1 MTKAEEELRYHLPE
15 LFVNLEA
22 EKDIDQLDYESD
34 PDVEGKYQVLIKTV
48 LESGRNLSSLI
59 EDAEKALVRYTNDYS
74 DFASN
79 SAEVNAYDSWHEL
92 PWGDDEEY
100 KNEFVHAVFVADM
113 ILRSEP
119 TVSQIHEDYKNERM
133 N

>member
-1 MTKAEEELRYHLPE
+1 MTKAEEELRYRIPE

-22 EKDIDQLDYESD
+22 EKNIDQLDYESD

-48 LESGRNLSSLI
+48 LESGRNLSSMM
-59 EDAEKALVRYTNDYS
+59 EEADKALVRYTNDYS

-92 PWGDDEEY
+92 PWSDDEEY

-119 TVSQIHEDYKNERM
+119 TVSQIHEDYKNEGI